1 MNTYS
6 LRPGDVIGTDV
17 RVGPYLVR
25 HVGVVSSADPYYG
38 VFVIS
43 NSKKAGMIAEEHL
56 DTFTGGGDWKRHPEL
71 RGRLSSQEVVRRA
84 RKRIGD
90 PWRLFGDN
98 CEHFVREVQGL
109 LRESPQVAAGI
120 AATAFFGLLTV
131 AVVGAATALASDD

>member
-25 HVGVVSSADPYYG
+25 HVGIVSAVDPWRG

-56 DTFTGGGDWKRHPEL
+56 DDFTGGSDWKRHPEL

-84 RKRIGD
+84 RQRIGD

-109 LRESPQVAAGI
+109 LRESPQVAAGVLK
-120 AATAFFGLLTV
+120 TAFVGLLAV
-131 AVVGAATALASDD
+131 AFVGAAAALTSDD